1 MPEAKPIIQKP
12 VPISSARYNLRV
24 FSAFGIVGFAN
35 TLLPH
40 IIFSGLYLIIP
51 FPRPIVLIIEL
62 LPALAIELF
71 FPHALHYVPHWAW
84 PVLVANCWVLA
95 AIVTNASPPNVIA
108 PIHTLITILASA
120 SAATGRVFFSSQLSF
135 YGKTALAGWGT
146 GIAAGSVLRDILP
159 TVLTLYTNMVLRDC
173 IGYAYCLLLTI
184 VAAYFLLLPSPPMQ
198 YELENS
204 KAGGEFTSEIEEQK
218 LSLLSRDLSSTN
230 MKFGVRFHRNM
241 YLLGNKLFRLC
252 INPLLLVTAVQAL
265 VSPGTTRASI
275 MLPVFSRYSAFS
287 TAHGLTFQL
296 GNLLARST
304 ALLFRNRRPRL
315 IFALLVFCTA
325 AAVLNTAFLL
335 TSNAYLLFG
344 SLFTIGWLGGM
355 TYMNIFGAAMDY
367 LTRHSENDA
376 EFAVGSIGIGET
388 AGILIGSLAG
398 VTFDTQLCG
407 LAKRSGRWCSA
418 LP

>member
-1 MPEAKPIIQKP
+1 MYQALFPWANIHQPI
-12 VPISSARYNLRV
+12 
-24 FSAFGIVGFAN
+24 GFAN

-51 FPRPIVLIIEL
+51 FPRPIVLVIEL
-62 LPALAIELF
+62 LPALAVELV
-71 FPHALHYVPHWAW
+71 FPHALHYVPHWVW
-84 PVLVANCWVLA
+84 PALVANCWILA

-108 PIHTLITILASA
+108 PIRTLIAILASA
-120 SAATGRVFFSSQLSF
+120 SAATGRVFFSSQLSLF
-135 YGKTALAGWGT
+135 GKTALAGWGT
-146 GIAAGSVLRDILP
+146 GIAAGSALCDILP

-198 YELENS
+198 YEIKIS
-204 KAGGEFTSEIEEQK
+204 KAGGEITPETEKQK
-218 LSLLSRDLSSTN
+218 LSLLSGESTSTN
-230 MKFGVRFHRNM
+230 MSFWVRFHCNM
-241 YLLGNKLFRLC
+241 HLLGNKLFRLC
-252 INPLLLVTAVQAL
+252 INPLLLVTALQAL
-265 VSPGTTRASI
+265 VSPGTARASI
-275 MLPVFSRYSAFS
+275 MLPIFSRYSAFS

-344 SLFTIGWLGGM
+344 NLFAISWLGGM
-355 TYMNIFGAAMDY
+355 TYMNIFGAVMDY

-376 EFAVGSIGIGET
+376 EFALGSIGIGET
-388 AGILIGSLAG
+388 VGILIGSLAG

-407 LAKRSGRWCSA
+407 LAKRSGRWCST

>member
-1 MPEAKPIIQKP
+1 MPEAKPFTQKP
-12 VPISSARYNLRV
+12 VSISSAGYNLRV
-24 FSAFGIVGFAN
+24 FSAFGIFGFAN

-62 LPALAIELF
+62 LPALAVELL
-71 FPHALHYVPHWAW
+71 FPHVLHFVPHWTW
-84 PVLVANCWVLA
+84 PVLVANCWILA
-95 AIVTNASPPNVIA
+95 TIATKASPPNVIA
-108 PIHTLITILASA
+108 PIRTLIAILASA
-120 SAATGRVFFSSQLSF
+120 SAATGRVFFLSQLSL
-135 YGKTALAGWGT
+135 YGKTALAGWGA
-146 GIAAGSVLRDILP
+146 GIAAGNALRDVLP
-159 TVLTLYTNMVLRDC
+159 TILTLYTNMVLRDC

-184 VAAYFLLLPSPPMQ
+184 LAAYFLLMPAPPMQ
-198 YELENS
+198 YEVEHS

-218 LSLLSRDLSSTN
+218 LSLLSREPSSTS
-230 MKFGVRFHRNM
+230 MSFW
-241 YLLGNKLFRLC
+241 
-252 INPLLLVTAVQAL
+252 TL

-275 MLPVFSRYSAFS
+275 MLPMFSRYSAFS

-304 ALLFRNRRPRL
+304 SLLIRNRRPRL
-315 IFALLVFCTA
+315 IFAMLVFCTTA
-325 AAVLNTAFLL
+325 AILNTAFLL

-376 EFAVGSIGIGET
+376 EFALGSIGIGET

-407 LAKRSGRWCSA
+407 LAKRAGRWCSA